1 MYPEA
6 IQTLLFRGIIIV
18 WSIGTV
24 FLGNVWEKRPLPI
37 IISIFKKVPAG
48 KLYILHN
55 LSGGAEERI
64 FIYKNGIQQWW

>member
-6 IQTLLFRGIIIV
+6 IRTLLFRGIIIV

-37 IISIFKKVPAG
+37 IISIFKKFRQENCIY
-48 KLYILHN
+48 YI
-55 LSGGAEERI
+55 I
-64 FIYKNGIQQWW
+64 